1 MNIAITLIVLFLYY
15 LVGWQV
21 SNNPQQPIRAS
32 RIQDILPMLKTGDII
47 FTKAKNSLSLLQ
59 QYFFGSYI
67 NHCSMIFRAN
77 DSSLWVW
84 DTGPSVGA
92 YMTPLYEFV
101 RHNWL
106 GREPPA
112 ETPPIGI
119 DISYVNPQKQ
129 ERIPELQQSMLFI
142 RRLAKPINND
152 KILSFLQRN
161 LGRPYSYRFWKSAVN
176 CITGLQPA
184 FTFDQN
190 GEGCFCSEL
199 LMLTYN
205 NAEEVNLLQTPSR
218 SIMPKHFWMNEI
230 GWREGQTLLTAERL
244 IGQIPPAIHPSTNK
258 LDLIKLW
265 IQGANVATDLA
276 PPLQE
281 ECIRRLVSLARDS
294 D

>member
-1 MNIAITLIVLFLYY
+1 MSIPITLMILFLYY
-15 LVGWQV
+15 LVGWQI
-21 SNNPQQPIRAS
+21 SNNPQQPIRAV
-32 RIQDILPMLKTGDII
+32 RIQDILDTLKTGDII

-59 QYFFGSYI
+59 QYFFGSYV
-67 NHCSMIFRAN
+67 NHCSMIYRAN

-142 RRLAKPINND
+142 RRLAKPLDEN
-152 KILSFLQRN
+152 KVLSFLQRN

-184 FTFDQN
+184 FSYDRNEQ
-190 GEGCFCSEL
+190 GCFCSEL
-199 LMLTYN
+199 LMLTYD
-205 NAEEVNLLQTPSR
+205 NAGEVNLQESPSG

-230 GWREGQTLLTAERL
+230 SWTKGQSLLTAERL
-244 IGQIPPAIHPSTNK
+244 IGQLPPAIHSSINHET
-258 LDLIKLW
+258 LIKLW
-265 IQGANVATDLA
+265 IKGVSTEPEPA
-276 PPLQE
+276 LQLD
-281 ECIRRLVSLARDS
+281 CVTRLVGLANAYL
-294 D
+294 